1 MSYIDQI
8 TVGSTTYDI
17 QDSTVP
23 SWAKASAAPV
33 LSVNNKT
40 GVVSLSATDVGAYSK
55 PSTGIPAS
63 DIASGVIPV
72 AATAAPTMD
81 GTATVGTSTKY
92 AREDHKHPSDTAKI
106 NKDAELL
113 TTNSFAPNSMRGPYI
128 SKIDN
133 AFYAADKRWSV
144 TATNVASG
152 SVSNLF
158 NGSYENSIFIENGNT
173 SVITIDFSSEP
184 TGYFPGYPYGYIILS
199 FYYVAGPA
207 SVSGRVYCNYST
219 QGVGWHN
226 ITFTPLA
233 DNTANNI
240 IYKSEHQ
247 AYYNIS
253 KVEITIVG
261 DTTNSYGKT
270 QLSQI
275 EMHLDRPDSSRT
287 PFLSKYGAET
297 LYYNLT
303 APGFIGNLTGN
314 ASTATKATQDESGN
328 NIKSSYG
335 ASLGISGSVLT
346 LKNKNSAALS
356 SVTLPA
362 APVTSVNNKTGA
374 VVLTAS
380 DVGALPTTTSIPA
393 AYTATPA
400 ALGTASAGSSPS
412 WARGDH
418 VHAMPTASDVG
429 ALPSST
435 VIPSKVSDLTN
446 DSGFVNAS
454 GAAAAAPVQSVN
466 GKMGDVVIDIKD
478 DPQFAALVGF
488 TSTGSSGVTQKDALG
503 TKIMNKIN
511 AAKTA
516 SQLGFSYDATEDVIH
531 LYLLFALQTSSNK
544 RKFYRIVKYS
554 DQQEP
559 LTLEGGDGIT
569 VKEISIPADDQ
580 KIQTVRFNIQNP
592 SSRADRKYA
601 SVRLAVVVYDDND
614 NEIERYYGAQ
624 YFYAYDDVT
633 GTVSRTIYSN
643 VERGPSDFI
652 IDIGLKN
659 NTNAAM
665 EKYTAYIVSDT
676 LSDGLSPIVATNQP
690 TGFDLVIPDSF
701 FDNAPFGYSIAAIL
715 GDFTRIYGP
724 TVYKAEELTKD
735 SVGLGNVANERQY
748 SAENPPPYPVTSV
761 NGSTGAVSI
770 SAVPAGGLEGQVL
783 AKSSDGDY
791 AVAWTTIDAGHGL
804 PSGGLMGQILA
815 KSSNDD
821 YSVTWSSIPI
831 LTTSVVNENL
841 IFTII

>member
-17 QDSTVP
+17 QDSTIP

-40 GVVSLSATDVGAYSK
+40 GAVSLSATDVGAYSK

-72 AATAAPTMD
+72 AATAAPVMD
-81 GTATVGTSTKY
+81 GTATVGTSVKY
-92 AREDHKHPSDTAKI
+92 AREDHRHPSDTAKI

-113 TTNSFAPNSMRGPYI
+113 TTNTFAPNSMRGPYI

-199 FYYVAGPA
+199 FYYVAGPT
-207 SVSGRVYCNYST
+207 SVSGRVYCNYSS

-233 DNTANNI
+233 DNTVNNI

-253 KVEITIVG
+253 KVEITVVG

-314 ASTATKATQDESGN
+314 ASTATSATKATQDESGN

-335 ASLGISGSVLT
+335 ASLSVSGSTLT

-362 APVTSVNNKTGA
+362 APVTSVNGKTG
-374 VVLTAS
+374 VVTLVAS
-380 DVGALPTTTSIPA
+380 DVGALPTTTPIPA

-418 VHAMPTASDVG
+418 VHAKPTYDKSD
-429 ALPSST
+429 
-435 VIPSKVSDLTN
+435 
-446 DSGFVNAS
+446 
-454 GAAAAAPVQSVN
+454 
-466 GKMGDVVIDIKD
+466 
-478 DPQFAALVGF
+478 
-488 TSTGSSGVTQKDALG
+488 
-503 TKIMNKIN
+503 
-511 AAKTA
+511 
-516 SQLGFSYDATEDVIH
+516 
-531 LYLLFALQTSSNK
+531 
-544 RKFYRIVKYS
+544 
-554 DQQEP
+554 
-559 LTLEGGDGIT
+559 
-569 VKEISIPADDQ
+569 
-580 KIQTVRFNIQNP
+580 
-592 SSRADRKYA
+592 
-601 SVRLAVVVYDDND
+601 
-614 NEIERYYGAQ
+614 
-624 YFYAYDDVT
+624 
-633 GTVSRTIYSN
+633 
-643 VERGPSDFI
+643 
-652 IDIGLKN
+652 
-659 NTNAAM
+659 
-665 EKYTAYIVSDT
+665 
-676 LSDGLSPIVATNQP
+676 
-690 TGFDLVIPDSF
+690 
-701 FDNAPFGYSIAAIL
+701 
-715 GDFTRIYGP
+715 
-724 TVYKAEELTKD
+724 
-735 SVGLGNVANERQY
+735 VGLGNVDNVKQY
-748 SAENPPPYPVTSV
+748 SASNPPPYPVTSV

-770 SAVPAGGLEGQVL
+770 NAVPAGGSEGQVL
-783 AKSSDGDY
+783 AKTSSGYGWVDM
-791 AVAWTTIDAGHGL
+791 ASA
-804 PSGGLMGQILA
+804 
-815 KSSNDD
+815 
-821 YSVTWSSIPI
+821 
-831 LTTSVVNENL
+831 LTFTVENENL
-841 IFTII
+841 SILQI

>member
-72 AATAAPTMD
+72 AATVAPTMD

-253 KVEITIVG
+253 KVEITVVG

-418 VHAMPTASDVG
+418 VHAKPTYSKSD
-429 ALPSST
+429 
-435 VIPSKVSDLTN
+435 
-446 DSGFVNAS
+446 
-454 GAAAAAPVQSVN
+454 
-466 GKMGDVVIDIKD
+466 
-478 DPQFAALVGF
+478 
-488 TSTGSSGVTQKDALG
+488 
-503 TKIMNKIN
+503 
-511 AAKTA
+511 
-516 SQLGFSYDATEDVIH
+516 
-531 LYLLFALQTSSNK
+531 
-544 RKFYRIVKYS
+544 
-554 DQQEP
+554 
-559 LTLEGGDGIT
+559 
-569 VKEISIPADDQ
+569 
-580 KIQTVRFNIQNP
+580 
-592 SSRADRKYA
+592 
-601 SVRLAVVVYDDND
+601 
-614 NEIERYYGAQ
+614 
-624 YFYAYDDVT
+624 
-633 GTVSRTIYSN
+633 
-643 VERGPSDFI
+643 
-652 IDIGLKN
+652 
-659 NTNAAM
+659 
-665 EKYTAYIVSDT
+665 
-676 LSDGLSPIVATNQP
+676 
-690 TGFDLVIPDSF
+690 
-701 FDNAPFGYSIAAIL
+701 
-715 GDFTRIYGP
+715 
-724 TVYKAEELTKD
+724 
-735 SVGLGNVANERQY
+735 VGLGNVDNVKQY
-748 SAENPPPYPVTSV
+748 SASNPPPYPVTSV
-761 NGSTGAVSI
+761 NGSTGAVTITLPSIATVAPKDLASTASVGASTKYAKEDHIHKYPTPAQIGAGTYSKPSGGIPATDLASGVIPSAYTSNPAALGTASPGSSTSWARGDHVHAKPTYDKSDVGLGNVDNVKQYSASNPPPYPVTSVNGATGAVSI

-791 AVAWTTIDAGHGL
+791 AVAWTTIDAGI
-804 PSGGLMGQILA
+804 SM
-815 KSSNDD
+815 
-821 YSVTWSSIPI
+821 SVI
-831 LTTSVVNENL
+831 NENL
-841 IFTII
+841 IFSNSN